1 MKEYTI
7 TVNNVNTLETLDEFI
22 AEFETVNELR
32 EFMDNELHNY
42 SENYTNLDYQ
52 F

>member
-1 MKEYTI
+1 MKEYNI
-7 TVNNVNTLETLDEFI
+7 SVFNLNTLETLDEFI

>member
-1 MKEYTI
+1 MKEFTI
-7 TVNNVNTLETLDEFI
+7 SVYNVNTLEILDEFI

-42 SENYTNLDYQ
+42 SEQYTNLDYQ

>member
-1 MKEYTI
+1 MKEFTI
-7 TVNNVNTLETLDEFI
+7 SVFNVNTLETLDEFI
-22 AEFETVNELR
+22 AEFETDNELR